1 MGRCRL
7 VALGY
12 LEMASDAARVQA
24 RETATDPEA
33 SPDARCAALALL
45 RGSGDLADAAAV
57 VAAAALE
64 LGSGDD
70 AVIIAAAATS
80 LGALPAPLLPAA
92 ILRKDIASAL
102 RRVLTAETTPAA
114 REAAV
119 GGVARAARG
128 AWLALEVHSDL
139 GASVVDACWLTHPTY
154 ANEFFEGASDVQRFR
169 ADGRDAALDVLTTLA
184 EVACD
189 LDAPGRLAGATC
201 AALEACLCRSSVA
214 QELEAIRSPL
224 TRQARARSPRAPR
237 LFHRFSRAPRFCA
250 RGDAARRRG
259 ATLRARSRQ
268 SRARGEAPGAPRAP
282 GAAERARRAL
292 RLWRRRKHARAL
304 AARFAHSRAPA
315 RHPRRARAV
324 VFPRVCVYVSETDC
338 GDRAKCSSTAC
349 TARSA
354 RTRCASTSMVAEVQ
368 EAAAAG

>member
-1 MGRCRL
+1 MLCFAALLRL
-7 VALGY
+7 PRTGSILDQLGQKTSWANFG
-12 LEMASDAARVQA
+12 LTSTRLPASPKLSVSKNLRMSDAARVQA
-24 RETATDPEA
+24 REHATDPEA
-33 SPDARCAALALL
+33 APEARCAALALL

-92 ILRKDIASAL
+92 ILRKDVASAL

-139 GASVVDACWLTHPTY
+139 GASVVDACWLTHPNY

-189 LDAPGRLAGATC
+189 LGAPGRLAGATC
-201 AALEACLCRSSVA
+201 AALEACLCSSSLA

-224 TRQARARSPRAPR
+224 TRQVCARRARGSPRDGDRASLTPFASRSAAPRRRPARSTSPVASSRRSFSRSSRARRSGARSPRA
-237 LFHRFSRAPRFCA
+237 
-250 RGDAARRRG
+250 AAV
-259 ATLRARSRQ
+259 AAAQACTRSC
-268 SRARGEAPGAPRAP
+268 
-282 GAAERARRAL
+282 RAL
-292 RLWRRRKHARAL
+292 RAFARFRSSPEARA
-304 AARFAHSRAPA
+304 RVRAL
-315 RHPRRARAV
+315 
-324 VFPRVCVYVSETDC
+324 VC
-338 GDRAKCSSTAC
+338 RP
-349 TARSA
+349 
-354 RTRCASTSMVAEVQ
+354 TRL
-368 EAAAAG
+368 